1 MIGAIS
7 TTPVHKFTGKERDS
21 ESNLD
26 NFLERYYTSQ
36 MGRFMSPDLSNI
48 AGDLDE
54 SSNPQSWNAYAY
66 VHNNPLSAVD
76 PNGEDCI
83 YIDSSNPDNS
93 YAQRG
98 DCTNAGGKD
107 DNGIFVNGTINSF
120 TYNGATGVYSYSAT
134 NYPGDPASIMSGQI
148 APSPSD
154 PATDLANAVN
164 ALNPGGFING
174 SALLMGEN
182 GVADGLGKLAGLG
195 VEAIL
200 AARAAKTAEAA
211 VDVENLSN
219 KIVRQM
225 AERGGWSK
233 QSIVDTIQQAQ
244 ESGDVH
250 AATNKMTGG
259 PATEYVSPSTGRFV
273 VVDNATKQV
282 IQVSDTGFKP
292 NYMAK

>member
-1 MIGAIS
+1 
-7 TTPVHKFTGKERDS
+7 
-21 ESNLD
+21 
-26 NFLERYYTSQ
+26 

-54 SSNPQSWNAYAY
+54 SGNPQSWNAYAY
-66 VHNNPLSAVD
+66 VRNNPLSAVD

-120 TYNGATGVYSYSAT
+120 TYNGATGTYSYSAT

-174 SALLMGEN
+174 SMAMMASNAAGELGGQLL
-182 GVADGLGKLAGLG
+182 GLGIES
-195 VEAIL
+195 VL
-200 AARAAKTAEAA
+200 AARAAKAAEAAHAA

-225 AERGGWSK
+225 LSRGW
-233 QSIVDTIQQAQ
+233 
-244 ESGDVH
+244 
-250 AATNKMTGG
+250 
-259 PATEYVSPSTGRFV
+259 
-273 VVDNATKQV
+273 TKQE
-282 IQVSDTGFKP
+282 ILD
-292 NYMAK
+292 